1 MYSCINEIM
10 THVTSPPERNS
21 ASKPD
26 AGGGLTTQG
35 RERIG
40 ALECVAR
47 LARGGHGAAMSGS
60 AGGFVAAVAKLLKST
75 DGTSASSGKTFPNA
89 WALTED
95 GARSLRRC
103 AIRSL
108 AAVVGAA
115 SRERPLRAETR
126 TAAARVVNDAIAHGL
141 TRQLNSRREDSSKDL
156 AKDLEDAAE
165 RSGHSCA
172 REAAALAELTGD
184 RERLIPGAG
193 RTVQAAACTA
203 ARALASTPGGSGLW
217 NDRGGGG
224 DRSSSKGSNRSNRLG
239 RRCATCCTGLYG
251 TATRRRGD
259 ARRARWASSR
269 RSRLCPSEH
278 THAGGRA
285 DGGVNG
291 GGVNDDGGLDATP
304 DKSAEM
310 PKRRI
315 TGDRPPLSPG
325 RAAPVCSGI

>member
-10 THVTSPPERNS
+10 THVTSPPERGN

-108 AAVVGAA
+108 AAVVGVGAVA
-115 SRERPLRAETR
+115 SGQGRGSSCVG
-126 TAAARVVNDAIAHGL
+126 TAV
-141 TRQLNSRREDSSKDL
+141 
-156 AKDLEDAAE
+156 
-165 RSGHSCA
+165 
-172 REAAALAELTGD
+172 
-184 RERLIPGAG
+184 
-193 RTVQAAACTA
+193 
-203 ARALASTPGGSGLW
+203 
-217 NDRGGGG
+217 GGG
-224 DRSSSKGSNRSNRLG
+224 
-239 RRCATCCTGLYG
+239 
-251 TATRRRGD
+251 
-259 ARRARWASSR
+259 RWR
-269 RSRLCPSEH
+269 V
-278 THAGGRA
+278 AGGWGVA
-285 DGGVNG
+285 GGEGGV
-291 GGVNDDGGLDATP
+291 
-304 DKSAEM
+304 
-310 PKRRI
+310 
-315 TGDRPPLSPG
+315 TG
-325 RAAPVCSGI
+325 

>member
-126 TAAARVVNDAIAHGL
+126 TAAARPPPPPRGRTHPPSPAHAGL
-141 TRQLNSRREDSSKDL
+141 TADG
-156 AKDLEDAAE
+156 AHT
-165 RSGHSCA
+165 GWGCA
-172 REAAALAELTGD
+172 RAQMT
-184 RERLIPGAG
+184 
-193 RTVQAAACTA
+193 
-203 ARALASTPGGSGLW
+203 
-217 NDRGGGG
+217 
-224 DRSSSKGSNRSNRLG
+224 
-239 RRCATCCTGLYG
+239 
-251 TATRRRGD
+251 
-259 ARRARWASSR
+259 
-269 RSRLCPSEH
+269 
-278 THAGGRA
+278 
-285 DGGVNG
+285 
-291 GGVNDDGGLDATP
+291 
-304 DKSAEM
+304 
-310 PKRRI
+310 
-315 TGDRPPLSPG
+315 
-325 RAAPVCSGI
+325 